1 MAVDTS
7 GYSEHA
13 SLCGALGGKLRPLV
27 IDLLETA
34 EIQVHSVDYR
44 VKTLESLERKLGR
57 KSDKYASIEDVT
69 DILGLRIVTY
79 FRDDVD
85 RVASI
90 VEEEFYIDVANS
102 INKSDNLDPDRF
114 GYTSLHYIA
123 SMASTR
129 SGLAEYRKYSNFR
142 FEIQIRSILQHAWA
156 EIEHDLGYKSK
167 VEVPRQVV
175 RRFSRLASLLELAD
189 DEFVGTRGALQEYAT
204 EIQGSI
210 GSSRLDIDL
219 NLDSV
224 LAYITQSA
232 LVADLDKQISKA
244 VGEPLLET
252 EAAYAAARLEELQL
266 LGYKS
271 ILDVNNSLSDYAGS
285 LVGLATSWLRHETPP
300 GFESSYGKV
309 VWSRETRSGKG
320 FHGGISL
327 FYLFMLEVGRKP
339 PSESQALLTKGHLH
353 RVPEKTLRALVKY
366 YDGT

>member
-1 MAVDTS
+1 MVFDTN
-7 GYSEHA
+7 GYNDYA
-13 SLCGALGGKLRPLV
+13 ALCGTLGAKLRPL
-27 IDLLETA
+27 ITDLLDTA

-44 VKTLESLERKLGR
+44 VKTIESLEKKLER
-57 KSDKYASIEDVT
+57 KSDKYASIEDIT

-85 RVASI
+85 KVASI
-90 VEEEFYIDVANS
+90 VESEFLIDIANS
-102 INKSDNLDPDRF
+102 INKSDSLDPDRF

-123 SMASTR
+123 SIATSR
-129 SGLAEYRKYSNFR
+129 SSLAEYRKYSEFR

-189 DEFVGTRGALQEYAT
+189 DEFVETRGALQEYAT

-232 LVADLDKQISKA
+232 LVANLDAQISNA
-244 VGEPLLET
+244 VGEHRLET
-252 EAAYAAARLEELQL
+252 NASYAAARLEELKL
-266 LGYKS
+266 LGYGS
-271 ILDVNNSLSDYAGS
+271 VLDVNNQLADSSEP
-285 LVGLATSWLRHETPP
+285 LVALATSWLRHETPP
-300 GFESSYGKV
+300 GFESPHGKL
-309 VWSRETRSGKG
+309 VWSRDSRSEKG

-327 FYLFMLEVGRKP
+327 FYLFMLEVARKP
-339 PSESQALLTKGHLH
+339 QAESQKLLIEGHLRH
-353 RVPEKTLRALVKY
+353 VPQKTLRALVKY
-366 YDGT
+366 FDES